1 MKRSA
6 TITVMGIVFTVCLLI
21 ITAGNTFSE
30 EYSTLKGLK
39 SVEAVFDFEQGDP
52 QGALRRLNVINMAFK
67 DKITGRQAQTSAVEN
82 RPSLTCA
89 FPTVFFKPVHN
100 RRMLLCT
107 LSRPPSFSL

>member
-67 DKITGRQAQTSAVEN
+67 DKNIQAITDSPSAPSRWVR
-82 RPSLTCA
+82 RP
-89 FPTVFFKPVHN
+89 
-100 RRMLLCT
+100 RRMNST
-107 LSRPPSFSL
+107 E